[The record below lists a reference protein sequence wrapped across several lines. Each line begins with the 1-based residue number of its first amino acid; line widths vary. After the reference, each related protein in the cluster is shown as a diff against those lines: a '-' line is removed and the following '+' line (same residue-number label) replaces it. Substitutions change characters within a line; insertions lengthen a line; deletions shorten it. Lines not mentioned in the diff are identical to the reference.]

1 MKRFACRCLGLQSF
15 LQQPGD
21 GRRQGQIPAA
31 DLMWAQLAAEVLRYG
46 SFHSVERLVRSA
58 ARRRLGVSRRFGDDA
73 LAYFSERL
81 NLEVLRSAAIGVVR
95 RVKRNKAFDASR
107 FIGLALDGTGA
118 ARSERGGCA
127 LCHPRT
133 DAEGQPVGHV
143 HHFSLISIVGTGLVL
158 PFDVEA
164 QHPGE
169 GELPTSTRLLQR
181 AVSRLG
187 RRYASYVVGDGAYA
201 VAPFLHA
208 ANACGL
214 HVVARLKGNL
224 PTLHTAAQARFATMP
239 PTLSFREDRDVVEV
253 WDADDFDPWDSLAW
267 PSVRVLR
274 YRQHKPGGAVV
285 EAFWLTDFSTSQ
297 VGARALY
304 RMAKSRWQIENG
316 AFNDGKN
323 RYGLERI
330 RHHTPTSVVATWLV
344 VCLAIMIERLYRLR
358 YLHRGT
364 HQPRT
369 AIELHFLFWLALG
382 RPSPPDSS

>member
-1 MKRFACRCLGLQSF
+1 
-15 LQQPGD
+15 
-21 GRRQGQIPAA
+21 
-31 DLMWAQLAAEVLRYG
+31 MWAQLAAEVLRYG
-46 SFHSVERLVRSA
+46 SFHSVERLVRSP
-58 ARRRLGVSRRFGDDA
+58 ARRGLGVSRRFGDDA

-81 NLEVLRSAAIGVVR
+81 DLDVIRNAAIGVVR
-95 RVKRNKAFDASR
+95 QAKRNKAFDASR
-107 FIGLALDGTGA
+107 FIGLAIDGTGA
-118 ARSERGGCA
+118 ARSKRCGCA

-133 DAEGQPVGHV
+133 DAAGHAAGHV

-158 PFDVEA
+158 PFDVEP

-169 GELPTSTRLLQR
+169 GELPTSIRLLKR
-181 AVSRLG
+181 AVGRLG
-187 RRYASYVVGDGAYA
+187 QRYASYVVGDGAYA

-208 ANACGL
+208 ANACAL

-224 PTLHTAAQARFATMP
+224 PALQMAAQARFATMR
-239 PTLSFREDRDVVEV
+239 PTLSFREGRDVVEV

-274 YRQHKPGGAVV
+274 YRQHKPDGAVV

-297 VGARALY
+297 VGSRALY
-304 RMAKSRWQIENG
+304 RMAKGRWQIENG

-330 RHHTPTSVVATWLV
+330 RHHTPTSLVATWLV
-344 VCLAIMIERLYRLR
+344 VCLAIVIERLYRFR

-364 HQPRT
+364 HQPRE
-369 AIELHFLFWLALG
+369 AIDLLFLFWLALG
-382 RPSPPDSS
+382 HPEPPDTS